1 VIYKKALSAVCL
13 TLTLLATSSLQ
24 AGSFSSLD
32 AISQDQFRQLSETLG
47 AASHYKG
54 VTPAEPLGILG
65 LDIGIEVSATKVDQ
79 DVFELA
85 SEGDYSFSSLLIPR
99 LHAHKGLPFNLDVGA
114 SLSAVPGTDLTVVG
128 AELRYALIKGGV
140 AMPAVA
146 VRASF
151 SQVQGVTELN
161 LNNTALE
168 LTLSKGFLVLTP
180 YGGFGIVHTAANPQN
195 SAVLEEET
203 IDQKKIFIGLNIN
216 LGINFTVE
224 ADRTG
229 DFTSYSAKAGIR
241 F

>member
-1 VIYKKALSAVCL
+1 MKYNKTLTAVCL
-13 TLTLLATSSLQ
+13 MFNLLTAPPIQ

-32 AISQDQFRQLSETLG
+32 AINQEQFRQLSETLG
-47 AASHYKG
+47 AATHYRG

-65 LDIGIEVSATKVDQ
+65 LDIGLEVSATKVDQ

-99 LHAHKGLPFNLDVGA
+99 LHVHKGLPLKLDVGA
-114 SLSAVPGTDLTVVG
+114 FLSAVPGTDLTVVG
-128 AELRYALIKGGV
+128 AELRYALVKGGV

-146 VRASF
+146 LRASF
-151 SQVQGVTELN
+151 SQIQGVTELD

-168 LTLSKGFLVLTP
+168 LTMSKGFLVLTP
-180 YGGFGIVHTAANPQN
+180 YGGIGIVRSVSNPQD
-195 SAVLEEET
+195 SIALEEET
-203 IDQKKIFIGLNIN
+203 VDQKKIYVGLNVN
-216 LGINFTVE
+216 LGFNFTVE

-229 DFTSYSAKAGIR
+229 NFTSYTAKAGIR